1 MTLNEQQQQA
11 VSSNAANILCIAGA
25 GTGKT
30 RTLTERIKRLI
41 ADGVQPH
48 NITAI
53 TFTKKAAT
61 EMKQRVNYTGVFI
74 DTFHAWCLKLLRS
87 HGHLLGWNGEA
98 LQVIDEEDQ
107 KNILTGIKKNLGL
120 KKSKNC
126 ANNAAQLSI
135 LQGEYRSFCLSQ
147 DIIDYDMLQTEVL
160 KLLQEHDTGIL
171 IDHLL
176 VDEFQDTDPVQY
188 AILCEIITRNIFI
201 VGDDAQSIYS
211 FRNACPENIRKFQ
224 HDFNPE
230 IIVLEQNYRSG
241 QHILEYANRIP
252 VNAFKKALWSEMPTG
267 FEGYVYSSPY
277 ETVEEE
283 AHAVV
288 ANITG
293 KYACP
298 EHRTGLSECTDCY
311 NTGYIEEP
319 PLTGSTAIIART
331 NAYLDEY
338 AFYLEKAGIPFRR
351 SRSEKWTPQEREVI
365 AGMKS
370 MISNNE
376 LWTIGYDVNV
386 SIGHTGRKTTEVDT
400 APPKGSKLETLDN
413 QYREIC
419 GMLAEHYS
427 IKGFLDF
434 IETQRNEEAEI
445 VEGEVSLLT
454 IHAAK
459 GLEFDNVFLVGCG
472 KGIFPLQAE
481 QEGEPYKD
489 TLRGSVSRETTVK
502 PQRSKKP
509 TSRVSAMTRGS

>member
-1 MTLNEQQQQA
+1 MTLNEQQQHA
-11 VSSNAANILCIAGA
+11 VDSNAPNILCIAGA

-30 RTLTERIKRLI
+30 RTLTNRIQRLI
-41 ADGVQPH
+41 ADGIQPKD
-48 NITAI
+48 IVAI

-61 EMKQRVNYTGVFI
+61 EMKQRVSYPGIFI
-74 DTFHAWCLKLLRS
+74 DTFHAWCLSLLRTY
-87 HGHLLGWNGEA
+87 GHLLGWNGEV

-107 KNILTGIKKNLGL
+107 KKITDGIKKNLGL
-120 KKSKNC
+120 RKSKNC
-126 ANNAAQLSI
+126 ASNAAQLA
-135 LQGEYRSFCLSQ
+135 LLLGEYRSFCMSQ
-147 DIIDYDMLQTEVL
+147 DIIDYDMLQTETL

-230 IIVLEQNYRSG
+230 IIVIEQNYRSG

-252 VNAFKKALWSEMPTG
+252 VNAFKKALWSDIPG
-267 FEGYVYSSPY
+267 GYGVVVDDCHFETLEDEVLFFKGCL
-277 ETVEEE
+277 
-283 AHAVV
+283 AW
-288 ANITG
+288 
-293 KYACP
+293 K
-298 EHRTGLSECTDCY
+298 
-311 NTGYIEEP
+311 NT
-319 PLTGSTAIIART
+319 PLTGTTAIIART

-351 SRSEKWTPQEREVI
+351 SRSEKWTPQERI
-365 AGMKS
+365 AIANMKS

-386 SIGHTGRKTTEVDT
+386 SIGHTGRKIIEVDT
-400 APPKGSKLETLDN
+400 APPTGSKLETLDN

-419 GMLAEHYS
+419 GMLGEAYS
-427 IKGFLDF
+427 IQGFLDF
-434 IETQRNEEAEI
+434 IETQRNEE
-445 VEGEVSLLT
+445 VEVDPKEVNLLT

-481 QEGEPYKD
+481 QEGEPYKEA
-489 TLRGSVSRETTVK
+489 LRLFYVACTRAKANLFISW
-502 PQRSKKP
+502 PSKYWSWGKELEITESGFVP
-509 TSRVSAMTRGS
+509 GKGEEI